1 MFPRPL
7 TASVR
12 LRCGRCGKGKLFGA
26 YLKFKDECEN
36 CGQDLTIADTADGPA
51 FFVSFLSMILFVPF
65 FFMLTLMNLGTAVKL
80 ALVAVVLA
88 IMIGFCLGILPIFKA
103 LFLNLQIEHRAEEA
117 QFESTG
123 KHGSAPKNWK
133 G

>member
-1 MFPRPL
+1 MFPRSL
-7 TASVR
+7 TASLR

-26 YLKFKDECEN
+26 YLKFKDECDH
-36 CGQDLTIADTADGPA
+36 CGQDLTVADTADGPA

-65 FFMLTLMNLGTAVKL
+65 FFLLTLMNLGTMIKL
-80 ALVAVVLA
+80 ILVVVVLA
-88 IMIGFCLGILPIFKA
+88 VMIAFCLSLLPIFKA

-123 KHGSAPKNWK
+123 KHGKAPSKYK